1 MLFQPTM
8 LNLCLIER
16 IVNIRM
22 KRAFITILIQIVL
35 IMSLSSCSK
44 QSNIATEEPSSTIS
58 NQTQSVSS
66 NPSIDLLSP
75 YVLTKSDK
83 DLIKMISSD
92 SNIYIYDF
100 VVNSEIK
107 QVTLWYE
114 EYQKGEKIKS
124 GLPIRFDIDQIKKG
138 SLSIFLDSNN
148 EVKLTTTDGIN
159 AQTNTDDITSISSI
173 YNDSTNYAMDISK
186 LEQNTNIETDKDIP
200 LIIYAVNKGD
210 KIELKSPSF
219 YINNKRDLNEFD
231 LAYLFLCKFS

>member
-66 NPSIDLLSP
+66 NPSTDLLSP
-75 YVLTKSDK
+75 HVLTTNDK
-83 DLIKMISSD
+83 DLIKMIASD

-124 GLPIRFDIDQIKKG
+124 GLPIRFNIDQIKKG
-138 SLSIFLDSNN
+138 SVSIFLDSNN
-148 EVKLTTTDGIN
+148 LVKLTTTDGIN
-159 AQTNTDDITSISSI
+159 AQTNTDTITSISSI
-173 YNDSTNYAMDISK
+173 YNDFTSYAMDISK
-186 LEQNTNIETDKDIP
+186 LEQNTNIKTDESIP
-200 LIIYAVNKGD
+200 LIIYAVNKSD

-219 YINNKRDLNEFD
+219 YINNKTDLNEFD